1 MKNLLYILILAFT
14 LLGCKEAL
22 KPVEVIP
29 TPILPPV
36 EIITIDTTAYA
47 TKEPFVNIKDRGFEA
62 YLVVY
67 GIDKDNQING
77 KLAVEDA
84 NQEIEYLFLNTNY
97 LTKKALKLYEFLRI
111 KYKLETFVDNQ
122 YSSSKLDKLVIA
134 NLDDLKSFPNV
145 KYISTE
151 SVVAD
156 SVIISH
162 ENKITQVNIANKRTH
177 YVNLNACKEL
187 SKLGIDIEDSDKELK
202 LDIKNLKNITSVN
215 INGNVGFIDFKNN
228 ENLIDLYLS
237 RTKLSGYDFSGVKN
251 LKILY
256 IQENLNMNELIL
268 PENIYKVQLNMT
280 GIRKLNFSNYKNLRE
295 MLFFNNSN
303 LKTLDVSGSS
313 NVYICNSSQNPLLT
327 QILLNPE
334 QKIDTLGG
342 SHGGR
347 FWLKDPWTKWEFKK

>member
-67 GIDKDNQING
+67 GMDTDNQING
-77 KLAVEDA
+77 KISVEDA
-84 NQEIEYLFLNTNY
+84 ENRVQSLSFTTYFLD
-97 LTKKALKLYEFLRI
+97 KKAVKLYEFLRI
-111 KYKLETFVDNQ
+111 KYKLKTFVDNQ
-122 YSSSKLDKLVIA
+122 YSPNNLDKFVIA

-162 ENKITQVNIANKRTH
+162 ENKIIQVNITNKMTH

-187 SKLGIDIEDSDKELK
+187 SKLGIDIEDSNKELK

-215 INGNVGFIDFKNN
+215 INGNVGFVDFKNN
-228 ENLIDLYLS
+228 ENLTEVYLS
-237 RTKLSGYDFSGVKN
+237 RIKLSSYDLSELKN
-251 LKILY
+251 LRVLY
-256 IQENLNMNELIL
+256 VRENLNMNELKL
-268 PENIYKVQLNMT
+268 PEKIYKVDLYTT
-280 GIRKLNFSNYKNLRE
+280 GVGTLDFSNYKDLRE
-295 MLFFNNSN
+295 MLFFNNPN
-303 LKTLDVSGSS
+303 LKTLNVSGSS
-313 NVYICNSSQNPLLT
+313 NIYVCNSKQNPLLS
-327 QILLNPE
+327 QILLNPN

-342 SHGGR
+342 AHGGR
-347 FWLKDPWTKWEFKK
+347 FWLKDPWTKWEYKK